1 MDFLCPNC
9 QKMLTVPDQY
19 AGTLMKCPL
28 CANTFQ
34 APALPSRAPAPAVVP
49 SSPPPL
55 PPPGNTYG
63 LKEPPPVPPMAPP
76 PAPNK
81 VSTPPPKAPAPAKPP
96 PPPPP
101 STGDYQHRFSLAVRP
116 DILQWVPVGALI
128 VVFAIQTIANMVGM
142 YPGGYPAY
150 TQGVPAAAFG
160 WYNADP
166 DWEKMPE
173 ANKAVPA
180 LKLTKPL
187 SFDPSVLFYFF
198 PLFPLALV
206 LTIAAAVLPR
216 LPMAL
221 PHPVERMKPYRW
233 AIAAGATLVAF
244 LFFSIP
250 VLFVGFSLENAVK
263 KEIHNLDAMKEHQ
276 AKASA
281 GDRLVAMAEGSL
293 LGAQCLERTTALRLS
308 YLLLLLAVIVSGL
321 MFWIEWREEK
331 PPPRIDV
338 QW

>member
-19 AGTLMKCPL
+19 ADTLMKCPL

-34 APALPSRAPAPAVVP
+34 APALPSRAPAPAVVAP
-49 SSPPPL
+49 AA
-55 PPPGNTYG
+55 PPGNTYG
-63 LKEPPPVPPMAPP
+63 LKEPPPLPPMAPAP
-76 PAPNK
+76 PPNK
-81 VSTPPPKAPAPAKPP
+81 AAAPPKAPAPAKAP

-101 STGDYQHRFSLAVRP
+101 STGDYQHRFSLTVRP

-128 VVFAIQTIANMVGM
+128 LVFFIQTFTNMVGM

-150 TQGVPAAAFG
+150 TQGVPWAAFG
-160 WYNADP
+160 YYNTDL

-173 ANKAVPA
+173 ANKSVPA

-187 SFDPSVLFYFF
+187 TFDPSVFFYFF
-198 PLFPLALV
+198 PLFPLALL
-206 LTIAAAVLPR
+206 LTVAAALLPR
-216 LPMAL
+216 LPMTL
-221 PHPVERMKPYRW
+221 PDLVERMKPYRW
-233 AIAAGATLVAF
+233 AIAAGVTLVAF

-250 VLFVGFSLENAVK
+250 VLFTGFSLENAVRR
-263 KEIHNLDAMKEHQ
+263 EVHNLDAIKEHQ

-281 GDRLVAMAEGSL
+281 GDKLVAMAEGSL
-293 LGAQCLERTTALRLS
+293 LGAQCLERTTWLRLS
-308 YLLLLLAVIVSGL
+308 YLLELLAVIVSGL
-321 MFWIEWREEK
+321 MFWVEWRGER
-331 PPPRIDV
+331 PPPRLDV